1 MKFITLIKI
10 LPVMI
15 VLFWAP
21 LAFPQ
26 TLKIATIA
34 PEGSS
39 WMKDMRA
46 GAKAV
51 NEHTGERVKFKF
63 YGGGVQ
69 GNDKQVRR
77 KMRTGQLNGGAFSS
91 GGLNGFQK
99 DADVFS
105 LPMMFNTTEE
115 ARYVRDQ
122 MEPEL
127 RQRLEDAGYV
137 NFGFAAAGFGYM
149 MSNKPMRSLA
159 DLKGQKVWTP
169 EGDPVGY
176 AALSALGVAPVTM
189 PITDVMTGLQ
199 TDLLDSVTVPPVGAV
214 VFQWHTRLSY
224 ITEMPVAYVYGAML
238 IDKRAFSKI
247 SPEDQAIVREVM
259 EGIYRKFDQ
268 NGVRDNRGAMQAL
281 LEGGMELAVPDQS
294 EVGQWRGIVIDSHRK
309 LAQKGVFDIQLLDRM
324 QELLVEYRS
333 RQGANSPAAN

>member
-1 MKFITLIKI
+1 MKSSVIAKI
-10 LPVMI
+10 IPLLI
-15 VLFWAP
+15 VLSWSSH
-21 LAFPQ
+21 AFAQ

-46 GAKAV
+46 GAKIV
-51 NEHTGERVKFKF
+51 EQHTEGRVKFKF

-77 KMRTGQLNGGAFSS
+77 KMRTGQLHGGAFSS

-99 DADVFS
+99 DGDLLS
-105 LPMMFNTTEE
+105 LAMMFNTIDE
-115 ARYVRDQ
+115 VRHVRTY

-137 NFGFAAAGFGYM
+137 NFGFAGAGFAYM
-149 MSNKPMRSLA
+149 MSNTATRTLE

-169 EGDPVGY
+169 EGDQVSY
-176 AALSALGVAPVTM
+176 AALRALGVAPVTM

-214 VFQWHTRLSY
+214 VFQWHTKLNY
-224 ITEMPVAYVYGAML
+224 ITELPVAYVYAAML
-238 IDKRAFSKI
+238 IDKRAFLKI
-247 SPEDQAIVREVM
+247 SPDDQAVVREVM

-268 NGVRDNRGAMQAL
+268 NGIKDNKGAMQAL
-281 LEGGMELAVPDQS
+281 IEGGMEMIPTDASQVD
-294 EVGQWRGIVIDSHRK
+294 QWRSKVVNSHRK
-309 LAQKGVFDIQLLDRM
+309 LGREGVFDIELLEQM
-324 QELLVEYRS
+324 QELLAAYRAG
-333 RQGANSPAAN
+333 QGAK

>member
-1 MKFITLIKI
+1 MSIKTITRI
-10 LPVMI
+10 LPVLIM
-15 VLFWAP
+15 LFWAP
-21 LAFPQ
+21 QAFPQ

-51 NEHTGERVKFKF
+51 TEHTGGRVKFKF

-99 DADVFS
+99 DADMFS
-105 LPMMFNTTEE
+105 LPMMFDTIEE
-115 ARYVRDQ
+115 ARYVRNQ

-137 NFGFAAAGFGYM
+137 NFGFAGAGFGYM
-149 MSNKPMRSLA
+149 MSNKPMSTLA

-176 AALSALGVAPVTM
+176 AALRALGVAPVTM

-214 VFQWHTRLSY
+214 VFQWHTRLGY
-224 ITEMPVAYVYGAML
+224 ITEMPVAYVYAAML
-238 IDKRAFSKI
+238 IDKRTFSKI
-247 SPEDQAIVREVM
+247 RPEDQAVVREVM
-259 EGIYRKFDQ
+259 EG
-268 NGVRDNRGAMQAL
+268 AMRAL
-281 LEGGMELAVPDQS
+281 LQGGMKLATTDKS
-294 EVGQWRGIVIDSHRK
+294 EVAQWRGIVLESHRK
-309 LAQKGVFDIQLLDRM
+309 LAQKGVFDIQLLDQM
-324 QELLVEYRS
+324 QELLVEYRAG
-333 RQGANSPAAN
+333 QGTNSPSAH